1 MIASHFRRRSVR
13 PLQRPLFDRLI
24 FLEEPQSATAEAVRA
39 LRTRIMA
46 QHLASGHKAMALCAA
61 TANVGCSFIA
71 ANLAIACAQIGINTA
86 LVDTDIRAP
95 NIHRLF
101 GLPDNTYGVADHL
114 AQRSAKI
121 DPCLQNG
128 LVPSLSIVTAG
139 SVLPNP
145 QELLAAQRFQIF
157 ADQITARFDLTIFD
171 TPPTN
176 ICTDAQRVA
185 TVVGHALLVARKHT
199 SFVNDVTTLSRLLRA
214 DRADLI
220 GSVMT
225 VAD

>member
-1 MIASHFRRRSVR
+1 MKLPRFSQLPVR
-13 PLQRPLFDRLI
+13 PQPSPLFDRLI
-24 FLEEPQSATAEAVRA
+24 FLEEPQSITAESVRA

-46 QHLASGHKAMALCAA
+46 QHLASGERAIALCAA

-95 NIHRLF
+95 MVHRLF
-101 GLPDNTYGVADHL
+101 GLPETGYGLADHL
-114 AQRSAKI
+114 AQRAPKI

-128 LVPSLSIVTAG
+128 LVTSLTIVTAG
-139 SVLPNP
+139 SIPPNP
-145 QELLAAQRFQIF
+145 QELLAAQRFQSF
-157 ADQITARFDLTIFD
+157 TEQITSRFDLTIFD
-171 TPPTN
+171 TTPTN
-176 ICTDAQRVA
+176 SCTDAQRVA
-185 TVVGHALLVARKHT
+185 TVVGHALIIARKHT
-199 SFVNDVTTLSRLLRA
+199 SFVSDVTTLSRLLRA
-214 DRADLI
+214 DRANLV

>member
-1 MIASHFRRRSVR
+1 MKIPFLRPRIRRD
-13 PLQRPLFDRLI
+13 QHQPLFDRLI
-24 FLEEPQSATAEAVRA
+24 FLDEPQSATAEAVRA

-46 QHLASGHKAMALCAA
+46 QHLASGEKAIALCAA

-95 NIHRLF
+95 SIHRLF
-101 GLPDNTYGVADHL
+101 GLPDTGFGLADHL
-114 AQRSAKI
+114 AQRSTKI
-121 DPCLQNG
+121 DACLQNG
-128 LVPSLSIVTAG
+128 LVTSLSIVTAG

-145 QELLAAQRFQIF
+145 QELLAAQRFQTF
-157 ADQITARFDLTIFD
+157 ADQITSRFDLTIFD
-171 TPPTN
+171 TPPAS

-185 TVVGHALLVARKHT
+185 TVVGHALIVARKHA
-199 SFVNDVTTLSRLLRA
+199 SFVSDVSTLSRLLRA
-214 DRADLI
+214 DRAKVV

>member
-1 MIASHFRRRSVR
+1 MIGTYFRRRNY
-13 PLQRPLFDRLI
+13 PPQPQPLFDRLI
-24 FLEEPQSATAEAVRA
+24 FLEEPQGATAEAVRA

-46 QHLASGHKAMALCAA
+46 QHLASGRKAIAVCAA
-61 TANVGCSFIA
+61 SADVGCSFIA

-101 GLPDNTYGVADHL
+101 GLPSDTYGVADHL

-128 LVPSLSIVTAG
+128 LVASLSIVTAG
-139 SVLPNP
+139 TVFPNP

-157 ADQITARFDLTIFD
+157 ADQITSRFDLTIFD

-176 ICTDAQRVA
+176 FCTDAQRVA

-199 SFVNDVTTLSRLLRA
+199 SFVNDVSTLSRLLRA
-214 DRADLI
+214 DRANI
-220 GSVMT
+220 VGSVMT